1 MPKGYLVGELEV
13 TNPAGYQLYSS
24 QVPPI
29 IAQYGGRYL
38 VRGGEAKLL
47 DGGDGSGG
55 RNVVVEFDSPEQL
68 MKFYNSRN
76 CPGSRAKLT
85 RSVAWR
91 AVGLDVRSGSGAYSI
106 PAFWLWRARIG

>member
-13 TNPAGYQLYSS
+13 TNPAGYQQYSS
-24 QVPPI
+24 KVPAI

-47 DGGDGSGG
+47 EGGSGSAG

-68 MKFYNSRN
+68 MKFYNSSEYQAILPHRLN
-76 CPGSRAKLT
+76 NSTGRVKC
-85 RSVAWR
+85 VA
-91 AVGLDVRSGSGAYSI
+91 GFEG
-106 PAFWLWRARIG
+106 